1 MEGIYEI
8 TQPQPPAAG
17 KAAPYQLRLPR
28 APSNP
33 ALNASRDG
41 EPAALRAA
49 CSSASPPSE
58 LKLLSYHLS

>member
-28 APSNP
+28 APSKL

-41 EPAALRAA
+41 TSTASLGSCDR
-49 CSSASPPSE
+49 ASPLFEEKMS
-58 LKLLSYHLS
+58 S